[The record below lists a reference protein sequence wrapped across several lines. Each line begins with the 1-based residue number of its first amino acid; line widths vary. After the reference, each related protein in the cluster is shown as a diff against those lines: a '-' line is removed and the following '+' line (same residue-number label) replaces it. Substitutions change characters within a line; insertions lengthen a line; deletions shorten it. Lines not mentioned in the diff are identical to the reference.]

1 VLEEN
6 VHVSLQ
12 KTDVSAEH
20 VHWPQTTDWIKC
32 ITAKSVLLNKK
43 KKESSVWQGE
53 NLDVAISH

>member
-1 VLEEN
+1 MLEEK
-6 VHVSLQ
+6 VHVNLQ

-43 KKESSVWQGE
+43 KRAGSTSQGE
-53 NLDVAISH
+53 NSDVAISH